1 MTITIFGA
9 TTPLGQQLVKQALH
23 MGLHVKAYGRYIVT
37 APLPNNDQLELVE
50 GTLFDDSNLLKAIKG
65 SDAVLTALE
74 GGKAGIDKTR
84 SLGMKKIVA
93 QMEKAGVERIVAL
106 GDRCLLDSADG
117 KMIMDGEHFPL
128 NEHAVAQEHFDAF
141 KALQSSLL
149 QWTVVCAPEITEAE
163 PTGLYRTSVTTLP
176 VPDHERINTGD
187 LAMCMLNEVSKNE
200 HIHQK
205 LGISVNSI

>member
-23 MGLHVKAYGRYIVT
+23 MGHQVKAYGRYIVT

-50 GTLFDDSNLLKAIKG
+50 GTLFDDNMLLHAIRG
-65 SDAVLTALE
+65 CDAVLTALE
-74 GGKAGIDKTR
+74 GGKAGVDKTR

-106 GDRCLLDSADG
+106 GDRSLLHTTDG
-117 KMIMDGEHFPL
+117 KMIMEGEYFPIK
-128 NEHAVAQEHFDAF
+128 EQAVAEEHLE
-141 KALQSSLL
+141 ALKTLQVSSLK
-149 QWTVVCAPEITEAE
+149 WTLVCAPEIIEAE
-163 PTGLYRTSVTTLP
+163 PTGLYRTSIDTPP

-187 LAMCMLNEVSKNE
+187 LAMCMLNELSKNVF
-200 HIHQK
+200 IHKK
-205 LGISVNSI
+205 LGISN